1 METNPVME
9 TMKSVDEIP
18 AQQRSEYRKTRQLYK
33 SPLLA
38 GLLSMM
44 PGLGQVY
51 LGYYKH
57 GFLFTG
63 AFFGLVLIASSTVE
77 PVLPVFVFICTF
89 FYFFNIIDAIRRA
102 KIYNQVIDGISH
114 AKLPDAMDIPHL
126 GGSIGLG
133 TVLVAAGFIL
143 FLHTMFGMSLAWIGD
158 WWPAGVIGFGAYLI
172 YKDLKERNTFAR
184 DDDPPVRRESE

>member
-9 TMKSVDEIP
+9 TMKPMDDMPV
-18 AQQRSEYRKTRQLYK
+18 QRAGEYRRTRQLYK

-44 PGLGQVY
+44 PGLGQIY

-63 AFFGLVLIASSTVE
+63 AFFALVLVASSTVE
-77 PVLPVFVFICTF
+77 PVLPVFVFICMF
-89 FYFFNIIDAIRRA
+89 FYFFVIIDAVRRA
-102 KIYNQVIDGISH
+102 KIYNQVIDGIAH
-114 AKLPDAMDIPHL
+114 AKLPDAMDIPNL

-133 TVLVAAGFIL
+133 AVLVGAGFIL

-158 WWPAGVIGFGAYLI
+158 WWPVGVIGFGAFLI
-172 YKDLKERNTFAR
+172 YKDLKERQSAVDDHR
-184 DDDPPVRRESE
+184 DGGN